1 MAHHQGMSL
10 LAVLNLLYDNI
21 VQDWFHANAH
31 LEATQLLLHEKP
43 MHAAA
48 LRAEFQ
54 AAQPKKKAS

>member
-43 MHAAA
+43 MYKAQ
-48 LRAEFQ
+48 LKAEFQ
-54 AAQPKKKAS
+54 AAQPRKKAS